1 MISLKLTNIAPS
13 KEKENSLN
21 QGFLYKDVSLD
32 FENGYTYNNQLNTKA
47 KLNDIVA
54 LFDLDAVKNSI
65 KTCFLTSPGQKILS
79 PEYGIDLRQYLFEP
93 ITSDTAF
100 FIRDD
105 IFNNL
110 PRFEPRVTVTGVIV
124 TPDPDNN
131 QYNII
136 LQIDVPSLN
145 IYGVSLKNTLN
156 SNGYY

>member
-105 IFNNL
+105 ILNNL
-110 PRFEPRVTVTGVIV
+110 PRFEPRVTVSGVTV

-131 QYNII
+131 QYNIT

>member
-1 MISLKLTNIAPS
+1 VISLKLTNIAPS
-13 KEKENSLN
+13 KGKEASLEK
-21 QGFLYKDVSLD
+21 GFLYKDVLLD
-32 FENGYTYNNQLNTKA
+32 FEDGYTYNNQLNTKA

-93 ITSDTAF
+93 ITADTAF

-110 PRFEPRVTVTGVIV
+110 PRFEPRVTVQGVSVI
-124 TPDPDNN
+124 PDPDNN
-131 QYNII
+131 QYNIT

-145 IYGVSLKNTLN
+145 IYGVSLKNALN